1 MKNRK
6 IIIGSRGSKL
16 ALIYAEKAREKIL
29 KYSKDFGIEEVI
41 IKEIVTKGDQVQDK
55 RLSEVGGKGL
65 FSKTIEV
72 ELLEKKIDIA
82 VHALKDMPSEATKG
96 LLTDCFLERNDPREI
111 LISKDNK
118 DLKDLASNSIIGTS
132 SFRRE
137 FQIKK
142 IRDDLN
148 CKLIRGN
155 VDTRIRKLNENLY
168 DAVILSYA
176 GINSL
181 GLNQNIS
188 QIFSTSE
195 IIPCAGQGVIALQC
209 RNDDEDLIELLKSV
223 NHQSTQNSI
232 KTERDVLK
240 VLEGDCETA
249 VGVFA
254 RINDNKI
261 DIAIHALKD
270 MPSEETEGLLTNC
283 FLERNDPREI
293 LISRDKK
300 YLKDLAPNS
309 IIGTSSYR
317 REFQIKKIRK
327 DLECKLIRGNVDT
340 RIKKLNEN
348 LYDAIILSYAG
359 INSLGL
365 DQDISQTFSTTELIP
380 SAGQGVIALQC
391 RSNDEELIEL
401 LKKIN
406 HQTTHNSIKAER
418 NVLKV
423 LEGDCETA
431 VGVFASI
438 DGDKINLEAELF
450 SLDGSKRFYL
460 KLSEN
465 IDKAN
470 ELGIEMGKTLKKISN
485 NSYKK

>member
-29 KYSKDFGIEEVI
+29 NHSKDFGIEEVI

-82 VHALKDMPSEATKG
+82 VHALKDMPSEETKG

-142 IRDDLN
+142 IRDDLD

-168 DAVILSYA
+168 DAIILSYA
-176 GINSL
+176 GIKAL

-188 QIFSTSE
+188 QTFSISE

-209 RNDDEDLIELLKSV
+209 RNNDEDLIELLKKV
-223 NHQSTQNSI
+223 DHQST
-232 KTERDVLK
+232 
-240 VLEGDCETA
+240 
-249 VGVFA
+249 
-254 RINDNKI
+254 
-261 DIAIHALKD
+261 H
-270 MPSEETEGLLTNC
+270 
-283 FLERNDPREI
+283 
-293 LISRDKK
+293 
-300 YLKDLAPNS
+300 
-309 IIGTSSYR
+309 
-317 REFQIKKIRK
+317 
-327 DLECKLIRGNVDT
+327 
-340 RIKKLNEN
+340 
-348 LYDAIILSYAG
+348 
-359 INSLGL
+359 
-365 DQDISQTFSTTELIP
+365 ST
-380 SAGQGVIALQC
+380 
-391 RSNDEELIEL
+391 
-401 LKKIN
+401 
-406 HQTTHNSIKAER
+406 IKAER

-431 VGVFASI
+431 VGAFANI
-438 DGDKINLEAELF
+438 EGDKINLEVELF
-450 SLDGSKRFYL
+450 SLDGSKRFHL
-460 KLSEN
+460 KSSES
-465 IDKAN
+465 IDKAE
-470 ELGIEMGKTLKKISN
+470 ELGIEMGKTLKKMSN